1 MIILRLKETSLKDRL
16 NIKLVYKNYSQF
28 TKCISEI
35 NNTQVDSAK
44 DFDVIIRVY
53 NVIVYDK
60 IKEKGCVIQ

>member
-1 MIILRLKETSLKDRL
+1 MIILRVKETSLKDRL
-16 NIKLVYKNYSQF
+16 NIKLVYKKYSQF

-53 NVIVYDK
+53 NF
-60 IKEKGCVIQ
+60 